1 MESKFNANSL
11 QRVNDTLAE
20 QVEGVDPLLFLC
32 YDMKKS
38 FIMDRSKLKDIVR
51 SLELMVDTLKAEVY
65 SDVDSYKNEK
75 NYTSTPLD
83 YDEMFDD
90 GSD

>member
-1 MESKFNANSL
+1 LQLTKYAGGLIPSFFYAIICKSLIIME
-11 QRVNDTLAE
+11 RD
-20 QVEGVDPLLFLC
+20 
-32 YDMKKS
+32 
-38 FIMDRSKLKDIVR
+38 KLKDIVR
-51 SLELMVDTLKAEVY
+51 SLELMVDALKAEVY

>member
-1 MESKFNANSL
+1 ME
-11 QRVNDTLAE
+11 
-20 QVEGVDPLLFLC
+20 
-32 YDMKKS
+32 
-38 FIMDRSKLKDIVR
+38 RSKLKDIVR
-51 SLELMVDTLKAEVY
+51 SLELMVDALKAEVY
-65 SDVDSYKNEK
+65 SDVNSYKNEK